1 MGPAFGLPPSL
12 NLLHNFLVAEYENAL
27 VLGGGAAKGFAHI
40 GVVKALEEA
49 GFRPDL
55 VVGCSMGALVGAF
68 YSDGVKPHIMR
79 GIARMVSGTKKKAS
93 DFIPAKLSS
102 SALFD
107 ASKIEEF
114 LVDFFG
120 ERRIEELPL
129 RFACVAVDIAEGE
142 ELVFDAGLI
151 APAVRASIS
160 IPGVFPPLRRGKM
173 ILVDGGLLDP
183 VPVRVARDMGAKRV
197 LAVNVIPRRKHNL
210 KRLALKRPL
219 EVERKTKLLAEII
232 QEIERL
238 REFNIFRLTEKAVLT
253 MESAIVE
260 WSLTGPGAPELVLD
274 LPIEVGYMEFHRAD
288 EAAESGYRIAK
299 TVISSEAWRDFV
311 K

>member
-1 MGPAFGLPPSL
+1 MS
-12 NLLHNFLVAEYENAL
+12 LLHNFLVGGKYEKAL
-27 VLGGGAAKGFAHI
+27 VLGGGAARGFAHVGAI
-40 GVVKALEEA
+40 RALEEV

-68 YSDGVKPHIMR
+68 YADGVKSHIMR
-79 GIARMVSGTKKKAS
+79 GITRMVSGTKKKAS

-120 ERRIEELPL
+120 LRRIEELSVP
-129 RFACVAVDIAEGE
+129 FACVAVDIVEAE
-142 ELVFDAGLI
+142 ELVFDSGLI

-183 VPVRVARDMGAKRV
+183 VPVRVARDMGAEKV
-197 LAVNVIPRRKHNL
+197 LAVNVISRKKRNL
-210 KRLALKRPL
+210 KRIALKKPL
-219 EVERKTKLLAEII
+219 GVERKTKLLAEIVH
-232 QEIERL
+232 EIERL

-253 MESAIVE
+253 MEAAIVE
-260 WSLTGPGAPELVLD
+260 GCLTGTGAPDLVID
-274 LPIEVGYMEFHRAD
+274 LPMEDIGYMEFHRAE
-288 EAAESGYRIAK
+288 EAAERGYLIAK
-299 TVISSEAWRDFV
+299 TVISSEAWRDFL

>member
-1 MGPAFGLPPSL
+1 MGVKYG
-12 NLLHNFLVAEYENAL
+12 NAL
-27 VLGGGAAKGFAHI
+27 VLGGGAARGFAHV
-40 GVVKALEEA
+40 GVVRALEEA
-49 GFRPDL
+49 GFKPDL

-68 YSDGVKPHIMR
+68 YADGVRSHIMR
-79 GIARMVSGTKKKAS
+79 GITKMVSGTKKKAS
-93 DFIPAKLSS
+93 DFIPAKPSA

-114 LVDFFG
+114 LIDFFG
-120 ERRIEELPL
+120 QRKIEELSVP
-129 RFACVAVDIAEGE
+129 FACVAVDIIEGQ
-142 ELVFDAGLI
+142 ELVFDSGLV

-183 VPVRVARDMGAKRV
+183 VPVRVARDMGAERV
-197 LAVNVIPRRKHNL
+197 LAVNVISRRKREL
-210 KRLALKRPL
+210 RRIALKRPL
-219 EVERKTKLLAEII
+219 GVEKRMKLLTEIVN
-232 QEIERL
+232 EIERL

-260 WSLTGPGAPELVLD
+260 ESLTGEGAPDLVIDVTLD
-274 LPIEVGYMEFHRAD
+274 DIGYMEFHRAE
-288 EAAESGYRIAK
+288 EAAERGYQAMSAAITSGPWK
-299 TVISSEAWRDFV
+299 GFL

>member
-1 MGPAFGLPPSL
+1 MSLPSL
-12 NLLHNFLVAEYENAL
+12 PLHNLAMGLQYRNAL
-27 VLGGGAAKGFAHI
+27 VLGGGAARGFAHV
-40 GVVKALEEA
+40 GVVRALEEA
-49 GFRPDL
+49 GFKPDL

-68 YSDGVKPHIMR
+68 CADGVRSHIMR
-79 GIARMVSGTKKKAS
+79 GITRMVSGTKKKAS
-93 DFIPAKLSS
+93 DFIPAKPSA

-120 ERRIEELPL
+120 QRKIEELSTP
-129 RFACVAVDIAEGE
+129 FACVAVDIIEGQ
-142 ELVFDAGLI
+142 ELVFDSGLV

-183 VPVRVARDMGAKRV
+183 VPVRVARDMGAERV
-197 LAVNVIPRRKHNL
+197 LAVNVISRRKHEL
-210 KRLALKRPL
+210 KRLALKKPL
-219 EVERKTKLLAEII
+219 GVEKKMKLLAEIVN
-232 QEIERL
+232 EIERL

-260 WSLTGPGAPELVLD
+260 ESLTGEGAPDLVIDVPLED
-274 LPIEVGYMEFHRAD
+274 IGYMEFHRAE
-288 EAAESGYRIAK
+288 EAAERGYQVTSAAIASGLWK
-299 TVISSEAWRDFV
+299 GFL